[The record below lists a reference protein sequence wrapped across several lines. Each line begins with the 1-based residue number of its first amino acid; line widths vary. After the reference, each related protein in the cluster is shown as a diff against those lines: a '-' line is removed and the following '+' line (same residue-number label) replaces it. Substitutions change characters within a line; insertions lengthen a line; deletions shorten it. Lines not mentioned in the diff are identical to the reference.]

1 MLGKI
6 CSKEILKD
14 PFPAILAEEI
24 KSNVQIDIAAPLVT
38 LAKTGILK
46 IPIAKIALK
55 AEGPNTAVIKIAIT
69 NDGKAKIRSF
79 PRMIMS
85 SNNEPRHEAEIKPKG
100 TPKNIPRHTA
110 IKATDKE
117 VFHPI
122 IIIEKISLPK

>member
-24 KSNVQIDIAAPLVT
+24 KSSVQIDIAAPLVT

-46 IPIAKIALK
+46 IPMAIIAFK

-69 NDGKAKIRSF
+69 NDGKAK
-79 PRMIMS
+79 
-85 SNNEPRHEAEIKPKG
+85 
-100 TPKNIPRHTA
+100 
-110 IKATDKE
+110 
-117 VFHPI
+117 
-122 IIIEKISLPK
+122 

>member
-79 PRMIMS
+79 PLFIIS
-85 SNNEPRHEAEIKPKG
+85 SNNEPRHEAEIKP
-100 TPKNIPRHTA
+100 
-110 IKATDKE
+110 
-117 VFHPI
+117 
-122 IIIEKISLPK
+122 